1 LLDYKDC
8 LRRLT
13 SLFSAVRY
21 IALPD
26 MQNGACPLDTLAHVP
41 SSSAQVSV
49 DLLLGITSS
58 LAKLDAKFDAKFEA
72 VEASIAELKSDVAVL
87 KSDVSVLK
95 VEVGDL
101 KVDVAVLKVDVAALK
116 VDVAGLKA
124 GAIEMN
130 ADIRKILDWKQR
142 FLGMALLVGVVTAA
156 APPLW
161 REFTS
166 MLPRPA
172 SAPHAAPTVD

>member
-1 LLDYKDC
+1 
-8 LRRLT
+8 
-13 SLFSAVRY
+13 
-21 IALPD
+21 
-26 MQNGACPLDTLAHVP
+26 MDTLAYVP

-49 DLLLGITSS
+49 DLLLGISSS

-72 VEASIAELKSDVAVL
+72 VEASIAELKSDVT
-87 KSDVSVLK
+87 VLK
-95 VEVGDL
+95 VEVGEL
-101 KVDVAVLKVDVAALK
+101 KVDVAGLKVDVAALK

-161 REFTS
+161 REFTN

-172 SAPHAAPTVD
+172 SAPPAAPVVD